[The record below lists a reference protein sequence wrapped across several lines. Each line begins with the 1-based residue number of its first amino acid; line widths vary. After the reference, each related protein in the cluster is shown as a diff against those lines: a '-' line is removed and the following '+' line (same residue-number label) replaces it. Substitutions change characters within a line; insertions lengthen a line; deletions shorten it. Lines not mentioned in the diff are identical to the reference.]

1 MEQILIL
8 PALQNSAHTKLRAT
22 MENELSSQLEK
33 KIRSYGG
40 TFFTSVVL
48 ILGASIN
55 NQQSIQVVLTQQQIL
70 MAQQQTLK
78 TQQDSQEKGCSFS
91 FFCNALTSS

>member
-8 PALQNSAHTKLRAT
+8 PALQSSAHTKLPAT

-40 TFFTSVVL
+40 TFFTSVL

-55 NQQSIQVVLTQQQIL
+55 NQHSIQVVLTQQQIL
-70 MAQQQTLK
+70 TAQQTLK

>member
-8 PALQNSAHTKLRAT
+8 PALQSSAHTKLPAT

-40 TFFTSVVL
+40 TFFTSVL

-55 NQQSIQVVLTQQQIL
+55 NQHSIQVALTQQQIL
-70 MAQQQTLK
+70 TAQQTLK

>member
-8 PALQNSAHTKLRAT
+8 PALQSSAHTKLPAT

-40 TFFTSVVL
+40 TFFTSVL

-55 NQQSIQVVLTQQQIL
+55 NQHSIQVVLTQQQIL
-70 MAQQQTLK
+70 TAQQTLK

-91 FFCNALTSS
+91 FFCNTLTSS

>member
-8 PALQNSAHTKLRAT
+8 PALQSSAHTKLPAT

-40 TFFTSVVL
+40 TFFTSVL

-55 NQQSIQVVLTQQQIL
+55 NQHSIQVVLTQQQIL